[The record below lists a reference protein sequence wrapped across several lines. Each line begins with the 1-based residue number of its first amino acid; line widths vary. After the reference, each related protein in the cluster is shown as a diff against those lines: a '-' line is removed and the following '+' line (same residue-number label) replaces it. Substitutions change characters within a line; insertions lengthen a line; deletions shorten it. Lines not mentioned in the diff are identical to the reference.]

1 MRLPRA
7 LMGRTAALTALSCA
21 VLICASALVSTA
33 NQVRRDLNDE
43 QSSALLRLAHDRSL
57 AAERPALDRELV
69 RLNSQIGSMPE
80 LVHAGGN
87 SLAAA
92 QVQSAVKAL
101 VSAIGGEVR
110 SARAM
115 PPDRASGFAILR
127 IGCDV
132 MIPASRLRDLAVAIE
147 THRPYLF
154 VDRADITAPIA
165 WNTAKEPDPTLA
177 VTLVLSAWA
186 DTE

>member
-7 LMGRTAALTALSCA
+7 LMSRTAALTTLSCA
-21 VLICASALVSTA
+21 VLICASALVLTA
-33 NQVRRDLNDE
+33 NQVRQDLND
-43 QSSALLRLAHDRSL
+43 QQAAALLRLAHDRSL
-57 AAERPALDRELV
+57 ASERPALDRELMQ
-69 RLNSQIGSMPE
+69 LNSRIAAMPE

-101 VSAIGGEVR
+101 VSSIGGDVR

-115 PPDRASGFAILR
+115 PSDRASGFAVLR

-147 THRPYLF
+147 
-154 VDRADITAPIA
+154 
-165 WNTAKEPDPTLA
+165 
-177 VTLVLSAWA
+177 
-186 DTE
+186 